1 MLFVVFN
8 YIKVVAGNECC
19 NNHSIWSNLHLRV
32 ESNALII
39 FALFLSVIGP
49 ENSCYFLNQSD
60 VKLNPIT
67 TWSPAFSRAF
77 EKWKNVLF
85 FCKKTV
91 CYFITR
97 LDRDLLVFRL
107 NCPKKSES
115 WHSFKLFPVKRKIT
129 IRSFLVGLN
138 REITA
143 PLKRET
149 TSIFYFLWSYIC

>member
-49 ENSCYFLNQSD
+49 QNSCYFLNQSD

-67 TWSPAFSRAF
+67 TWSPTFSRAF
-77 EKWKNVLF
+77 EKWKM
-85 FCKKTV
+85 FC
-91 CYFITR
+91 
-97 LDRDLLVFRL
+97 
-107 NCPKKSES
+107 
-115 WHSFKLFPVKRKIT
+115 
-129 IRSFLVGLN
+129 FL
-138 REITA
+138 
-143 PLKRET
+143 
-149 TSIFYFLWSYIC
+149 